1 MFKRKPN
8 LSDVIEA
15 EQLKL
20 LSELEG
26 MQINST
32 EYKEVLDHIT
42 NLETVKIKKTGISKD
57 AMLSAAAS
65 LAGILLVLNYERAGA
80 IVSKSFG
87 MVRKP

>member
-8 LSDVIEA
+8 LSSVVET

-26 MQINST
+26 MDINSK
-32 EYKEVLDHIT
+32 EYAETLAHIT
-42 NLETVKIKKTGISKD
+42 NLETVKIKKTRLSMD
-57 AMLSAAAS
+57 AVVGATAS
-65 LAGILLVLNYERAGA
+65 LAGIVLVLNYERAGA

>member
-1 MFKRKPN
+1 VFKRKPN